1 MRQAHLTIVAAA
13 LACGAVSLSAD
24 TLVLREGKEI
34 SGTFVGATARQIEFL
49 PSSGKTIKVPVD
61 QVDSVTFSTPP
72 VVAAPKPAAAAARRA
87 AVIVPVGTALR
98 VRTVDPIDVD
108 ATKAGAK
115 FRGAVDDP
123 IMVGGEVIVPRGAD
137 VVLVAS
143 KVQQGGRIKG
153 SDLIELKVNSIV
165 VRGHPYAVVTNLAEA
180 KSEGEG
186 KKSTRKIAGGAG
198 LGAIVGGI
206 AGGGKGAAIGALVG
220 GAGGT
225 AIAASGQPHLKI
237 PPESRIAFQLAAD
250 LKVQ

>member
-1 MRQAHLTIVAAA
+1 MRQANLTITAAA
-13 LACGAVSLSAD
+13 LVCGALSLSAD
-24 TLVLREGKEI
+24 TLALRDGKEI
-34 SGTFVGATARQIEFL
+34 SGTFVGATARQVEFL
-49 PSSGKTIKVPVD
+49 PSSGKTIKVPIDTVE
-61 QVDSVTFSTPP
+61 SVNFSTPP
-72 VVAAPKPAAAAARRA
+72 VIATPKPAAPAPRRA
-87 AVIVPVGTALR
+87 VILPAGTALR
-98 VRTVDPIDVD
+98 VRTIDPIDVD
-108 ATKAGAK
+108 STKAGAK

-123 IMVGGEVIVPRGAD
+123 VMIGGEVIVPRGAD
-137 VVLVAS
+137 LVLVVS
-143 KVQQGGRIKG
+143 KLKQGGSIKG

-165 VRGHPYAVVTNLAEA
+165 VRGHAYPVVTSVVET

-220 GAGGT
+220 GVGGT

-237 PPESRIAFQLAAD
+237 PPESRITFQLAAD

>member
-1 MRQAHLTIVAAA
+1 MRQSNLTITAAA
-13 LACGAVSLSAD
+13 LVCGALPLSAD
-24 TLVLREGKEI
+24 TLALRDGKEI

-49 PSSGKTIKVPVD
+49 PSTGKTIRVPVD
-61 QVDSVTFSTPP
+61 KVETVTFSTPP
-72 VVAAPKPAAAAARRA
+72 VVAPPKPPAAAPRPS
-87 AVIVPVGTALR
+87 VILPAGTALR

-108 ATKAGAK
+108 STKAGAK
-115 FRGAVDDP
+115 LRGAVYDP
-123 IMVGGEVIVPRGAD
+123 IMIGGDVIVPRGAD

-143 KVQQGGRIKG
+143 KVQQGGKIKG

-165 VRGHPYAVVTNLAEA
+165 VRGHAYPVVTNLAEA

-225 AIAASGQPHLKI
+225 ALAASGQPHLKI